1 MLGKAVTARQGLIS
15 QANLALKNFGRL
27 AKVGRRRARSMSTF
41 FFSNHPP
48 GCGG

>member
-27 AKVGRRRARSMSTF
+27 AKVGRRRAPGWAYSREIF
-41 FFSNHPP
+41 VPP
-48 GCGG
+48 G